1 MAKTAANLT
10 DIINADA
17 LRALITE
24 AAKSAAPEIKPIS
37 ELVEFTN
44 PATGETAQRAA
55 NVEALRDMARIY
67 NASRADLPR
76 NIYLYGGAGTGKS
89 TLAADFADAI
99 NRPFYALTLGYD
111 TTKSDILGYKTISGE
126 YVSTPIIDAFEC
138 GGVLLLDE
146 LDACGGQALLYINNI
161 LSTRVGAAIE
171 TPRGKATRHPEFICI
186 ATGNTIGTGAT
197 NKFCGRSALD
207 DSTRRRFAFLEVKTP
222 RSLEISQTSAE
233 FVEWLDGARERIKQ
247 SSTEH
252 ARRTAQELPQPR
264 FPEPRSG
271 VVHTRQSLVK
281 PPVVNLPR
289 NLFALAPNRDNLICL
304 VRLRLVAEDCARQYG
319 VVFQLPFKSFD
330 FALADVSARRG
341 FVASLFLVSQNRLRI
356 LAGSELY
363 RLRPVGRGTRP
374 VAQANAPVYAADN
387 TRGNAVFQSRFAE
400 GTRIFRD

>member
-1 MAKTAANLT
+1 MAKTAANLI

-24 AAKSAAPEIKPIS
+24 AAKAAAPEIKPIS

-126 YVSTPIIDAFEC
+126 YVSTPIIDAFER

-247 SSTEH
+247 SSTEIEINLRD
-252 ARRTAQELPQPR
+252 AIAIFDIEKKFDNDRRAALKIV
-264 FPEPRSG
+264 FPE
-271 VVHTRQSLVK
+271 LD
-281 PPVVNLPR
+281 
-289 NLFALAPNRDNLICL
+289 ADNLEFIC
-304 VRLRLVAEDCARQYG
+304 G
-319 VVFQLPFKSFD
+319 K
-330 FALADVSARRG
+330 
-341 FVASLFLVSQNRLRI
+341 
-356 LAGSELY
+356 
-363 RLRPVGRGTRP
+363 
-374 VAQANAPVYAADN
+374 
-387 TRGNAVFQSRFAE
+387 
-400 GTRIFRD
+400 